1 VNKSKWFVVTFCLV
15 VLCAMAAPSA
25 MRADDWNQA
34 TKLTFSGPVEV
45 PGQVLAA
52 GTYWFTLAN
61 SDTYRHIVQ
70 IWNADRTH
78 LVTTIVAIPDYR
90 TQRKGETV
98 VHFEER
104 PSGQPEAIHSW
115 FYPGSDYGEEF
126 VYPKSRAMQLATQTS
141 RPVLSMANEQA
152 SNSAQITQA
161 AVKAM
166 TPSGEEV
173 EIADVVAAQPVMP
186 QEAAPD
192 SLPTTASS
200 MPAWGLLG
208 LLSLAGVLV
217 LRVVAQRMA

>member
-1 VNKSKWFVVTFCLV
+1 MNKSKWLVVTFCLV
-15 VLCAMAAPSA
+15 VLCAMAAPSS
-25 MRADDWNQA
+25 MRADDWDQA
-34 TKLTFSGPVEV
+34 TKLTFSEPVEV

-90 TQRKGETV
+90 TQPKGETV
-98 VHFEER
+98 VRFEER

-126 VYPKSRAMQLATQTS
+126 VYPKSRAIQLATQTS

-152 SNSAQITQA
+152 SNPAQITQA